1 LSVNVSK
8 SKELFMSQQQL
19 TAPYIVFLGDAEDF
33 LMAKVAKG
41 IVHWRPEKCIA
52 QMRLPTAKVDLGLP
66 DMDMKQAVAA
76 GAKTFILGLAPM
88 GGTLP
93 DSWVP
98 ILQEAMEAGL
108 DIASGLHIRLNQ
120 IDALVKVAQATGRKM
135 VDVRQA
141 SLNFDCGTGLPR
153 TGKRLLTVGSDC
165 CVGKMFTTLA
175 IHEAMQRRNM
185 AATFRATGQTGILIE
200 GSGIPVD
207 AIVSDFIAGAV
218 EQLCPANDE
227 AHWDVI
233 EGQGSLFHPAY
244 AGVSLGLLHG
254 AQADALV
261 LCHEAGREQM
271 DELEGYPI
279 VDFETLIEIN
289 LQHGRLT
296 NPRQFLAGI
305 ALNTSAMDEPEALAE
320 IARYE
325 AKYGVPV
332 VDPVRTGVAKIVDV
346 LEAY

>member
-1 LSVNVSK
+1 
-8 SKELFMSQQQL
+8 MSQLQL
-19 TAPYIVFLGDAEDF
+19 SAPYIVFLGDAEDF

-41 IVHWRPEKCIA
+41 MVHWRPEKCIA
-52 QMRLPTAKVDLGLP
+52 QMRLPSAKVDLGLP
-66 DMDMKQAVAA
+66 DMDMQQAVAA

-93 DSWVP
+93 DSWLP
-98 ILQEAMEAGL
+98 ILEQAMQAGL

-120 IDALVKVAQATGRKM
+120 IDRLVKVAQATGQKM
-135 VDVRQA
+135 VDVRQPSA
-141 SLNFDCGTGLPR
+141 HFECGSGVPR

-175 IHEAMQRRNM
+175 IHQEMQGRNI

-218 EQLCPANDE
+218 EQLCPANHAD
-227 AHWDVI
+227 HWDVI

-271 DELEGYPI
+271 DELVGYPV
-279 VDFETLIEIN
+279 VDFETLIETN
-289 LQHGRLT
+289 LNHGRLT
-296 NPRQFLAGI
+296 NPNQFLAGI
-305 ALNTSAMDEPEALAE
+305 ALNTSGMNEADALAE

-332 VDPVRTGVAKIVDV
+332 VDPVRTGVAKIVDL

>member
-1 LSVNVSK
+1 
-8 SKELFMSQQQL
+8 MSEHQL
-19 TAPYIVFLGDAEDF
+19 AAPYIVFLGDAEDF
-33 LMAKVAKG
+33 LMAKIAKG

-52 QMRLPTAKVDLGLP
+52 QMRLPSAKVDIGLP
-66 DMDMKQAVAA
+66 DMSFEQAVAA
-76 GAKTFILGLAPM
+76 GAKTFILGLAPV

-93 DSWVP
+93 NSWIP
-98 ILQEAMEAGL
+98 ILKAAMEAGL

-120 IDALVKVAQATGRKM
+120 IDELVKVAQSTGQKM
-135 VDVRQA
+135 VDVRK
-141 SLNFDCGTGLPR
+141 SSTTFDCGTGLPR
-153 TGKRLLTVGSDC
+153 TGKRVLTVGSDC

-175 IHEAMQRRNM
+175 IHQEMKSRNM

-200 GSGIPVD
+200 GCGIPVD

-218 EQLCPANDE
+218 EQLCPANDDN
-227 AHWDVI
+227 HWDVI

-261 LCHEAGREQM
+261 LCHEAGRDQM
-271 DELEGYPI
+271 DELEGYPV
-279 VDFETLIEIN
+279 VDFDTLIQTN

-296 NPRQFLAGI
+296 NGQQFLAGI
-305 ALNTSAMDEPEALAE
+305 ALNTSAMSEPNALAE

-346 LEAY
+346 LEGC

>member
-1 LSVNVSK
+1 
-8 SKELFMSQQQL
+8 MSQLQL
-19 TAPYIVFLGDAEDF
+19 AAPYIVFLGDAEDF

-41 IVHWRPEKCIA
+41 MVHWRPEKCIA
-52 QMRLPTAKVDLGLP
+52 QMRLPSAKVDLSLP
-66 DMDMKQAVAA
+66 DMDMQQAVAA

-93 DSWVP
+93 DSWLP
-98 ILQEAMEAGL
+98 ILEQAMQEGL

-120 IDALVKVAQATGRKM
+120 IDRLVKVAQATGQKM
-135 VDVRQA
+135 VDVRQPSA
-141 SLNFDCGTGLPR
+141 HFECGSGVPR

-175 IHEAMQRRNM
+175 IHQEMQRRNI

-218 EQLCPANDE
+218 EQLCPANHAD
-227 AHWDVI
+227 HWDVI

-254 AQADALV
+254 SQADALV

-271 DELEGYPI
+271 DELVGYPV
-279 VDFETLIEIN
+279 VDFDTLIETN
-289 LQHGRLT
+289 LNHGRLT
-296 NPRQFLAGI
+296 NPNQFLAGI
-305 ALNTSAMDEPEALAE
+305 ALNTSGMNEADALAE

-346 LEAY
+346 LEAD